1 MAARDSGSLLR
12 LGPVPPDRVVGPAR
26 PIFGFVGRTP
36 SDPGFDAGRG
46 STFRDSTCTV
56 DHAAP
61 DTRRTSRVWPG
72 PLLDVPERFDP
83 KGTLMRGTIQKK
95 GKKWYAVVYDGV
107 NPATGEYRRRWV
119 QAGTR
124 RGDAEKLLADLVKR
138 AHRGETVVSEKLT
151 LGEYLTERW
160 LPIQE
165 ARLRKSSFDAYR
177 RNVELHVVPGLGK
190 RQLDQLTPEDIDMFY
205 AALLKSG
212 RKKRPGEKGPA
223 KGLAPKT
230 VHNIHVMLNKALSDA
245 ARKGTV
251 VRNVVAL
258 ADAPSLEARKRPEI
272 KAWEIDQLVRF
283 LDAISSHR
291 MAAAFEFAANTGM
304 RRGEVLGVRWRDID
318 FDAGRVSVR
327 QALVSVSYKVSISDV
342 KTGTSRRTID
352 IEEDL
357 VQVLRDWR
365 KVRTEERDGVE
376 PAPDDLV
383 FVKADGTSPH
393 PDVFSQLFDRTV
405 AKIDVP
411 DISLHDLRHTHATLL
426 LKAGVNVKVVSE
438 RLGHANIAFTMHVY
452 QHVLPGMQAAAADT
466 FSLLLRNE
474 RNKARADL
482 EEDEAGDPDEDDD
495 VGERDLDVDPSD
507 DGDED
512 ER

>member
-1 MAARDSGSLLR
+1 
-12 LGPVPPDRVVGPAR
+12 
-26 PIFGFVGRTP
+26 
-36 SDPGFDAGRG
+36 
-46 STFRDSTCTV
+46 
-56 DHAAP
+56 
-61 DTRRTSRVWPG
+61 
-72 PLLDVPERFDP
+72 
-83 KGTLMRGTIQKK
+83 MRGTIQKK
-95 GKKWYAVVYDGV
+95 GNKWYAVVYDGV
-107 NPATGEYRRRWV
+107 NPATGNYRRRWV

-124 RGDAEKLLADLVKR
+124 RSDAEKLLAELVKR

-151 LGEYLTERW
+151 LGQYLTERW

-165 ARLRKSSFDAYR
+165 TRLRKSTYESYR
-177 RNVELHVVPGLGK
+177 RNIELHVVPGLGRRK
-190 RQLDQLTPEDIDMFY
+190 LDQLTPEDIDLFY
-205 AALLKSG
+205 AALLKNG
-212 RKKRPGEKGPA
+212 RKKRPGEKSPA

-258 ADAPSLEARKRPEI
+258 ADAPSLQARKRPEV
-272 KAWEIDQLVRF
+272 KAWEAEQLVVF
-283 LDAISSHR
+283 LDAIEPHR
-291 MAAAFEFAANTGM
+291 MAPAYFFAAHTGM

-318 FDAGRVSVR
+318 LRDGRVSVR
-327 QALVSVSYKVSISDV
+327 QALVTVNYKMSISDV

-352 IEEDL
+352 IDAD
-357 VQVLRDWR
+357 VTQVLDDWR
-365 KVRTEERDGVE
+365 KLRTEERDGVV

-383 FVKADGTSPH
+383 FVKADGTSMH
-393 PDVFSQLFDRTV
+393 PDIFSQLFDRTV

-411 DISLHDLRHTHATLL
+411 SISLHDLRHTHATLL

-474 RNKARADL
+474 RNKAKPD
-482 EEDEAGDPDEDDD
+482 DEDGAADRPD
-495 VGERDLDVDPSD
+495 VEEVED
-507 DGDED
+507 DGLGEGDE
-512 ER
+512 

>member
-1 MAARDSGSLLR
+1 
-12 LGPVPPDRVVGPAR
+12 
-26 PIFGFVGRTP
+26 
-36 SDPGFDAGRG
+36 
-46 STFRDSTCTV
+46 
-56 DHAAP
+56 
-61 DTRRTSRVWPG
+61 
-72 PLLDVPERFDP
+72 
-83 KGTLMRGTIQKK
+83 MRGTVQKK
-95 GKKWYAVVYDGV
+95 GKKWYAVIYDGV
-107 NPATGEYRRRWV
+107 NPATGNYRRRWV

-151 LGEYLTERW
+151 LEQYLRDRW

-165 ARLRKSSFDAYR
+165 ARVRPSTFSSYR
-177 RNVELHVVPGLGK
+177 RNIELHVVPALGK
-190 RQLDQLTPEDIDMFY
+190 RPLDQLSPEDIDVFY
-205 AALLKSG
+205 AGLLKSG

-258 ADAPSLEARKRPEI
+258 ADAPSLVARKRPEI
-272 KAWEIDQLVRF
+272 KAWEVDQLVEF
-283 LDAISSHR
+283 LDAIESHR
-291 MAAAFEFAANTGM
+291 LAPAFEFAANTGM

-318 FDAGRVSVR
+318 LDARRVSVR

-365 KVRTEERDGVE
+365 KFRTEERDGVD

-393 PDVFSQLFDRTV
+393 PDIFSQLFDRTV

-426 LKAGVNVKVVSE
+426 LKSGVPVKVVSE
-438 RLGHANIAFTMHVY
+438 RLGHANVAFTMNVY
-452 QHVLPGMQAAAADT
+452 QHVLPGMQAAAAET
-466 FSLLLRNE
+466 FSLLLRTE
-474 RNKARADL
+474 RNKAGTSTD
-482 EEDEAGDPDEDDD
+482 EEPMEEADDD
-495 VGERDLDVDPSD
+495 ESADSD
-507 DGDED
+507 DTDSEADG
-512 ER
+512 